1 MGVKFRCRLTSNVFE
16 FVNDYDINDMRDH
29 PQYDEVKELPPAVQT
44 KEKQNTKKEVKKTTK
59 TVKAEE

>member
-1 MGVKFRCRLTSNVFE
+1 MGVKFKCRLTGNVFE

-29 PQYDEVKELPPAVQT
+29 PQYDEVKELPNGVQT

-59 TVKAEE
+59 TAKAEE